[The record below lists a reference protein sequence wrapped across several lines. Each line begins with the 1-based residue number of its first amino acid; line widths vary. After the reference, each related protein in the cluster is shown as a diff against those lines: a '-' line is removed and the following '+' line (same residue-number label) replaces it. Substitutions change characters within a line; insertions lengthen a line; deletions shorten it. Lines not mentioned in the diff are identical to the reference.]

1 MSQSADGPWS
11 SFMLDHEVLSPHTGR
26 GQLTYQGITWCAHLI
41 IFSLSLSQHLQL
53 VSFTYFHALPSLFS
67 QYVSIF
73 SVTYSYLLIL
83 VIISIKYLTL
93 CAFLVIISQYC
104 LSSFCSIVWNPW
116 WLNTKPKNVTYLC
129 HIWHHRKCDFYELQV
144 SPRLWGHRFVYR

>member
-1 MSQSADGPWS
+1 MLSARDWACS
-11 SFMLDHEVLSPHTGR
+11 LAWICFLI
-26 GQLTYQGITWCAHLI
+26 LTYQGITWCAHLI

-93 CAFLVIISQYC
+93 RAFLVIISQYC